1 MDDVF
6 FQYGWT
12 KIGEL
17 SHARSARTLAGLE
30 GPHYQQLLQGQLEVL
45 ELIEKLTSSTT
56 STTSTTNS
64 KRIASA
70 FHESYAGRKI
80 NFLMLQRELRVLE
93 KEGVIVLIQEGID
106 NSIRLTPLGGEVL
119 RLWRSR
125 RNGDQ

>member
-1 MDDVF
+1 M
-6 FQYGWT
+6 

-17 SHARSARTLAGLE
+17 SHTRSARTLAGLE
-30 GPHYQQLLQGQLEVL
+30 GPQYQKMLEGQLEVL
-45 ELIEKLTSSTT
+45 ELIEKVTRSTT
-56 STTSTTNS
+56 SRTSTTNS

-70 FHESYAGRKI
+70 FHESFGRKI
-80 NFLMLQRELRVLE
+80 NFIMLQRELRVLD